1 MPQTEWYHVSSHGA
15 VLFAIAANQGC
26 TTEDLAA
33 GTLLFPRCP
42 GAGVPATRS
51 HREGRPLAVSEEGPS

>member
-42 GAGVPATRS
+42 GAGVPAGPVPP
-51 HREGRPLAVSEEGPS
+51 GRTTV